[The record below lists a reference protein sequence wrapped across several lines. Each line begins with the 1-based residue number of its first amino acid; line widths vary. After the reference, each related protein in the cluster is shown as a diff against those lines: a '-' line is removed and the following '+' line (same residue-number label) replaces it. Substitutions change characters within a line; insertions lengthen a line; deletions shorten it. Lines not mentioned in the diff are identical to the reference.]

1 MDVLLLFSMLFEA
14 NFVCIIL
21 FFSGIFF
28 YLRQVLASA
37 GDTFVVPN

>member
-1 MDVLLLFSMLFEA
+1 MDILLLFSMLFEA

-28 YLRQVLASA
+28 ICVKFWRQREIHL
-37 GDTFVVPN
+37 